1 MKINSRLWGQIGQKE
16 SNVIAMDPF
25 QSKTS
30 LTPIRQVEAYW
41 TALCQGTRLPR
52 RSEIDPK
59 AIFDALK
66 HTFIIER
73 IAPGIARIRVAGQA
87 LHRTTGLDLRGMP
100 LTCLFT
106 TAGRTALQSVCER
119 LFDAPAT
126 LTLRLGVAGS
136 DTPAAHMVL
145 LPLTDD
151 SGQINRAIGVLV
163 DTGTQNSTAVRYDI
177 ADSEL
182 RQIEA
187 QGLAKEAV
195 TPAEKAQGFAETQ
208 APFTPKRVH
217 LRLVSSGS

>member
-1 MKINSRLWGQIGQKE
+1 
-16 SNVIAMDPF
+16 MDPF

-87 LHRTTGLDLRGMP
+87 LHRTTGLDLWGMP

-106 TAGRTALQSVCER
+106 PAGRTALHSVCER

-136 DTPAAHMVL
+136 DTLAAHMVL

-208 APFTPKRVH
+208 APFTPKRAH
-217 LRLVSSGS
+217 LRLVYSGS